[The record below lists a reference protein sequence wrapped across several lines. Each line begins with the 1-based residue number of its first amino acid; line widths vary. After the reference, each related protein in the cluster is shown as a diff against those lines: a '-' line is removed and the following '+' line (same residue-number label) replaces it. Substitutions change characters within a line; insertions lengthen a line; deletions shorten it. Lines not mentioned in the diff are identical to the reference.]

1 MSLGKHKY
9 VIRTH
14 SLKAQVDEDFQT
26 TQRRTNVTRASGFVQ
41 LKDFCSALL
50 PSFSQAVQSMA
61 VLTQL

>member
-1 MSLGKHKY
+1 MSLGKQKY

-26 TQRRTNVTRASGFVQ
+26 TQRRTNVTRAGGFVQ

-50 PSFSQAVQSMA
+50 SSLS
-61 VLTQL
+61 